1 MSLLD
6 NLNITKQELDAV
18 DVSPQELWDQYSVR
32 ADVKVDKPPV
42 CVSIGQDYSYQPSV
56 PYLLYTYGN
65 ISLMLGQEKV
75 GKSFAKSLIL
85 AGALGGKAN
94 FYTERIKGHNLE
106 GKFVI
111 ELDTEQDKF
120 YTQWNR
126 KRVVS
131 MVGNEP
137 VNYITQSWRALSTDS
152 KLIQL
157 DWLFTQSPYKDK
169 LGLVFIDG
177 YVDLVKD
184 FNSLT
189 ESREFVEKLM
199 IYSEKANCHISGIL
213 HLNPGSEK
221 GRGHL
226 GTVLQQKCETV
237 IQVVKEEGYVTLKPM
252 RTRGKSWD
260 ELNFEIKNGLPKEK
274 DVLNSMDE
282 GFI

>member
-6 NLNITKQELDAV
+6 GLNIQKTDLVAQEVTPEEIWAK
-18 DVSPQELWDQYSVR
+18 YTVR
-32 ADVKVDKPPV
+32 ADEKVSKPPIA
-42 CVSIGQDYSYQPSV
+42 VSIGYDYSTQPSV
-56 PYLLYTYGN
+56 PLPLMTYGN
-65 ISLMLGQEKV
+65 LSLMLGQEKV

-85 AGALGGKAN
+85 AGALGGN
-94 FYTERIKGHNLE
+94 SNNYTERIQGHDISQ
-106 GKFVI
+106 KFVI
-111 ELDTEQDKF
+111 EIDTEQDKF

-126 KRVVS
+126 KRVVY
-131 MVGNEP
+131 MVGSEP
-137 VNYITQSWRALSTDS
+137 ANYITQAWRGLSHES
-152 KLIQL
+152 KILQL

-199 IYSEKANCHISGIL
+199 IYSEKSMCHIGGVL
-213 HLNPGSEK
+213 HLNPNAGDNPK

-237 IQVVKEEGYVTLKPM
+237 IHVLKDDTGFVTMKAM
-252 RTRGKSWD
+252 RPGERVGM
-260 ELNFEIKNGLPKEK
+260 I
-274 DVLNSMDE
+274 
-282 GFI
+282 